1 MNRAVPAKAPYA
13 FLPTRPRT
21 GCVPHSFN
29 VRRWVVKEA
38 KNDGRLSM
46 EDQNTRII
54 VVGADAHD
62 ARAVAEALANEAFH
76 NVSFF
81 PAGFEEAL
89 AAWK

>member
-1 MNRAVPAKAPYA
+1 
-13 FLPTRPRT
+13 
-21 GCVPHSFN
+21 
-29 VRRWVVKEA
+29 VVKEA